1 MAYYAQ
7 TAWRQK
13 SIPSPVGREGQ
24 GPPLGHDQAPEGTKE
39 ERIKLNYTTR
49 YIMIYPIGRQN
60 FENLRNEG
68 FVYVDKTALIY
79 KLVKEG
85 SVYFLSRPRRFGKSL
100 LLSTLEAYF
109 CGKKELFKGLAIEQL
124 EKDWHTYPV
133 LHLDLNAEKYENI
146 KELEN
151 ILDTYLREWEN
162 KYNSIETGNTSLAQ
176 RFRAVIRAAKEK
188 TGRGVAVLIDE
199 YDKPILQAIG
209 NPSLQEQFRNTLK
222 AFYGVLKSADADL
235 KFALLTGVTKF
246 SKVSVFSDLNN
257 LKDISM
263 SPRFHNICGITEEEL
278 HTVFDEEIG
287 ELAAANNQTKEE
299 AYAQLRT
306 NYDGYHF
313 SYNTDGIYNPF
324 SILWTLSERRYGSY
338 WFSTGTPTYLV
349 ELIKKTNFNIEEL
362 SGYEASEEQMN
373 SIHID
378 DIDPIPVLYQSGY
391 LTIKDFDGRFGM
403 YTLDYPNEEVKSG
416 FVNFLLPFYT
426 KLQTTQTTA
435 IISKFV
441 KSVERGKADD
451 FMRQLQSLMAGT
463 PYELIRD
470 LENHYQNVVYIIT
483 KLMGLYVQA
492 EYRTSNGRI
501 DILIGTNDYIYIIE
515 LKFNGTAQQ
524 AIEQI
529 NEKNYSLPFATDGR
543 KIIEI
548 GANVSKE
555 TRSIEEWI
563 IIE

>member
-1 MAYYAQ
+1 
-7 TAWRQK
+7 
-13 SIPSPVGREGQ
+13 
-24 GPPLGHDQAPEGTKE
+24 
-39 ERIKLNYTTR
+39 
-49 YIMIYPIGRQN
+49 MIYPIGRQN

-199 YDKPILQAIG
+199 YDKPILQAID

-246 SKVSVFSDLNN
+246 GKVSIFSDLNN
-257 LKDISM
+257 LNDISM
-263 SPRFHNICGITEEEL
+263 DTAYHNICGITDEEL
-278 HTVFDEEIG
+278 HTVFDKEI
-287 ELAAANNQTKEE
+287 EQLAGNNDQTKEE
-299 AYAQLRT
+299 AYTTLKRE
-306 NYDGYHF
+306 YDGYHF
-313 SYNTDGIYNPF
+313 DRRKASGIYNPF
-324 SILWTLSERRYGSY
+324 SVLNTLSKKEYGNY
-338 WFSTGTPTYLV
+338 WFNTGTPTYLV
-349 ELIKKTNFNIEEL
+349 ELIKKSDFNVEEL
-362 SGYEASEEQMN
+362 SGYIASEDQLN
-373 SIHID
+373 SIHVN

-391 LTIKDFDGRFGM
+391 LTVAGYDKEFELF
-403 YTLDYPNEEVKSG
+403 TLDYPNEEVKAG
-416 FVNFLLPFYT
+416 FINFLLPFYSRV
-426 KLQTTQTTA
+426 KEKQAQA

-441 KSVERGKADD
+441 TSVRKGKADD

-463 PYELIRD
+463 PYELIKD
-470 LENHYQNVVYIIT
+470 LENHYQNVIYIIT

-515 LKFNGTAQQ
+515 LKFNATAQE
-524 AIEQI
+524 AMEQI
-529 NEKNYSLPFATDGR
+529 ENKDYALPFATDGR
-543 KIIEI
+543 QIIKI

-555 TRSIEEWI
+555 TRNIEEWTI
-563 IIE
+563 KQ

>member
-1 MAYYAQ
+1 
-7 TAWRQK
+7 
-13 SIPSPVGREGQ
+13 
-24 GPPLGHDQAPEGTKE
+24 
-39 ERIKLNYTTR
+39 
-49 YIMIYPIGRQN
+49 MIYPIGRQN
-60 FENLRNEG
+60 FENLRNDG

-109 CGKKELFKGLAIEQL
+109 CGKKELFKGLAIEQF
-124 EKDWHTYPV
+124 EKDWHTHPV

-176 RFRAVIRAAKEK
+176 RFRAVIRSAKEK

-246 SKVSVFSDLNN
+246 NKVSVFSDLNN

-287 ELAAANNQTKEE
+287 ELATANNQTKEE

-338 WFSTGTPTYLV
+338 WFSTSTPTYLV
-349 ELIKKTNFNIEEL
+349 ELIKKANFNIEEL

-426 KLQTTQTTA
+426 KQQTTQTTA

-451 FMRQLQSLMAGT
+451 FMHQLQSLMAGI
-463 PYELIRD
+463 PYDIIKET
-470 LENHYQNVVYIIT
+470 ENHYQNVMYIIT

-501 DILIGTNDYIYIIE
+501 DLLIGTSEFVYIIE
-515 LKFNGTAQQ
+515 LKFEGSTEEAL
-524 AIEQI
+524 AQI
-529 NEKNYSLPFATDGR
+529 NEKQYSLPFAVENR
-543 KIIEI
+543 KIVKI

-555 TRSIEEWI
+555 ARGIANWI
-563 IIE
+563 IE

>member
-1 MAYYAQ
+1 
-7 TAWRQK
+7 
-13 SIPSPVGREGQ
+13 
-24 GPPLGHDQAPEGTKE
+24 
-39 ERIKLNYTTR
+39 
-49 YIMIYPIGRQN
+49 MIYPIGRQN

-133 LHLDLNAEKYENI
+133 MHLDLNAKKFDKKEDLYDILNAQLHYYE
-146 KELEN
+146 ELYGYN
-151 ILDTYLREWEN
+151 AVDTSVE
-162 KYNSIETGNTSLAQ
+162 G
-176 RFRAVIRAAKEK
+176 RFRAVIRSAKEK

-287 ELAAANNQTKEE
+287 ELATANNQTKEE

-349 ELIKKTNFNIEEL
+349 ELIKKANFNIEEL

-426 KLQTTQTTA
+426 KLQTTQTTT

-441 KSVERGKADD
+441 TSVERGKADD

-463 PYELIRD
+463 PYELIKD
-470 LENHYQNVVYIIT
+470 LENHYQNVIYIIT

-501 DILIGTNDYIYIIE
+501 DILIGTNDYVYIIE
-515 LKFNGTAQQ
+515 LKFNATAQE
-524 AIEQI
+524 AMEQI
-529 NEKNYSLPFATDGR
+529 ENKDYALPFATDGR
-543 KIIEI
+543 QIIKI

-555 TRSIEEWI
+555 TRNIEEWTI
-563 IIE
+563 KQ